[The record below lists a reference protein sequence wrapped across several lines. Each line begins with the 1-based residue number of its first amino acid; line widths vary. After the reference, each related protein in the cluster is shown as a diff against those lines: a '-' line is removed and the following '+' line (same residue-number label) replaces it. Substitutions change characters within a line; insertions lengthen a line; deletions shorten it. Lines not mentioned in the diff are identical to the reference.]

1 MKLFKK
7 RKNKIIE
14 RDEQIVKVIAY
25 ILLSIMSVVAI
36 APFIILLSA
45 SFSSEASIA
54 QYGYGFFPK
63 EFSIDAWKYLWNAW
77 KIIGKAYG
85 VTILITA
92 VGTVLSVMTTSMFAY
107 GLIQKVKGIKLI
119 MALLVVTMVICLMQS
134 LFLIV
139 QSLSHIQLFA
149 TSGTP
154 ACQASLSFT
163 IS

>member
-54 QYGYGFFPK
+54 QY
-63 EFSIDAWKYLWNAW
+63 
-77 KIIGKAYG
+77 
-85 VTILITA
+85 
-92 VGTVLSVMTTSMFAY
+92 
-107 GLIQKVKGIKLI
+107 
-119 MALLVVTMVICLMQS
+119 
-134 LFLIV
+134 FLI
-139 QSLSHIQLFA
+139 SEES
-149 TSGTP
+149 S
-154 ACQASLSFT
+154 
-163 IS
+163 